1 MLCLRLLLLELAS
14 NRRSKIND
22 ELFGNIKPDVFE
34 FFPFAIFSRVQPL
47 PVPAVDRLR
56 TWRPA
61 ASDQNLNKSCKQFF
75 SDFSLL

>member
-1 MLCLRLLLLELAS
+1 MSCLRLLLFELAS
-14 NRRSKIND
+14 IRSKFND

-47 PVPAVDRLR
+47 PIPAVDRLR

-61 ASDQNLNKSCKQFF
+61 ASAQNLNKSCKQFF